1 MRKLTSLLA
10 TLVMFLGT
18 VNLYAQS
25 LTVTGRVV
33 DETGQPLIA
42 VTVYEDG
49 KTTNG
54 TMTDI
59 DGNYSLNVSS
69 AKATVVFSC
78 LGFAEVKETI
88 GLRKMINVTLAE
100 EKLSIDAAEV
110 VSVGYGSV
118 SRRDLTGSVSKVDMG
133 ELMKA
138 PVTNFD
144 QALTGKVAGVVVT
157 TSDGALGSEA
167 NITIRGNNSLTQSSA
182 PLYIIDG
189 FPTESSMATALNSAD
204 IESID
209 ILKDA
214 SATAIYG
221 ARGANGV
228 IVITTKQGSEGKP
241 KVNFSSSWTVSHI
254 ANKAEL
260 MNGYEFVEL
269 QNEIYGLNGNTNAY
283 MKASEAD
290 AALGIESYS
299 LEDYK
304 NQAMWN
310 DWQDAIYRTSLSQNY
325 NISVSG
331 GSKESG
337 NRYNASFSVV
347 DQDGI
352 IVKSN
357 FQRYQGKFNFQQK
370 LGKRVTFDMLANY
383 SRAITNGVTPTSAQQ
398 SSSATGWLV
407 YSVWGYR
414 PVKPKSKWEMDALGN
429 YINNDEGELIDQDVA
444 SSNDYRFNPAK
455 TVRNEYRKTIV
466 DYLNANAGLTW
477 EIIDDL
483 KLKVTGGYT
492 INKRRREEFNG
503 TQTYTGY
510 EGSPSGKGINGAI
523 YWNDKTTWLN
533 ENTLTYTKRFN
544 RKHNFQFLA
553 GFTMQG
559 ETFDYKGTSVT
570 QMTTESLGLNG
581 LHTGSYQVVTPWQY
595 DWTMMS
601 GLFRV
606 NYNYKYKYYVT
617 ASMRADGSSKFPK
630 QNRWGYF
637 PSAGLSWNINREEW
651 LKDKTWLSNAKL
663 RASWGLTGNNRTTT
677 PYDYYSQI
685 ATLPGNPDSYDY
697 VFNGQIVSGYYPS
710 NMSNENLK
718 WETTE
723 QWNVG
728 LDFSVFDSR
737 IKLTADWY
745 LKNTRDLLLQATIPA
760 SSGYTSAML
769 NVGSMQNKGYELTL
783 DLVPVQKKNFTWNM
797 NFNIAV
803 NRNKVTALTNDQYSL
818 LRSVSWDQRFN
829 AQYPYITQVGKPSGM
844 MYGFIYEGTYKY
856 EDFNGTMLK
865 DGVAYMTSVGQDKVK
880 PGDPKYRDINK
891 DGFIDDNDRTVIGCG
906 QPLHTGGF
914 GNTFNFY
921 GFDLNIFFSWS
932 YGNDVI
938 NANRLYFENG
948 SITNTNQLKSYTKR
962 WTPENPTSDIPRV
975 GADIASMF
983 VYSSRVVEDA
993 SFLRLRNVTLGYTLP
1008 RKTLRKMHFDT
1019 MRVYVSGE
1027 NLWTL
1032 TKYTG
1037 PDPEVSTRNSVL
1049 TPGFDWSAYPRALG
1063 VTAGLSFTF

>member
-1 MRKLTSLLA
+1 MRKLTILFVALVSLLCSA
-10 TLVMFLGT
+10 SA
-18 VNLYAQS
+18 YAQS
-25 LTVTGRVV
+25 VEVKGQVV
-33 DETGQPLIA
+33 DAAGIPLIA
-42 VTVYEDG
+42 VTVFEEG
-49 KTTNG
+49 NTASG

-59 DGNYSLNVSS
+59 DGNYVIKVTSS
-69 AKATVVFSC
+69 KAVLTFSC
-78 LGFAEVKETI
+78 LGFAEIKETV
-88 GLRKMINVTLAE
+88 GGREVINVTMQE
-100 EKLSIDAAEV
+100 EQLSIDAAEV

-118 SRRDLTGSVSKVDMG
+118 ARRDLTGSVSKVDMG
-133 ELMKA
+133 EIMKT

-157 TSDGALGSEA
+157 TSDGAVGSEA

-182 PLYIIDG
+182 PLYVIDG
-189 FPTESSMATALNSAD
+189 FPTESSLATAIAPAD

-228 IVITTKQGSEGKP
+228 IVITTKQGNEGKP
-241 KVNFSSSWTVSHI
+241 KINFSASWTGSQI
-254 ANKAEL
+254 ANKIDL
-260 MNGYEFVEL
+260 MDAYEFVNL
-269 QNEIYGLNGNTNAY
+269 QTEMSEYWGNTNIY
-283 MKASEAD
+283 LRRSEAD
-290 AALGIESYS
+290 QAAGLAPYTAEDYRNAESY
-299 LEDYK
+299 
-304 NQAMWN
+304 
-310 DWQDAIYRTSLSQNY
+310 DWQDQIYRNALTQNY
-325 NISVSG
+325 NLSISG

-337 NRYNASFSVV
+337 NRYNVSFSAT
-347 DQDGI
+347 DQDGV

-357 FQRYQGKFNFQQK
+357 FQRYQGKLNFQQK
-370 LGKRVTFDMLANY
+370 IGKRVTFDLLANY
-383 SRAITNGVTPTSAQQ
+383 SRSITNGVTPTSAQQ
-398 SSSATGWLV
+398 SSSASGWLM

-414 PVKPKSKWEMDALGN
+414 PVTPLSTQGGDDSIVDSILDAT
-429 YINNDEGELIDQDVA
+429 V
-444 SSNDYRFNPAK
+444 SSSDDYRFNPAK

-510 EGSPSGKGINGAI
+510 VGSPSGKGINGGI

-533 ENTLTYTKRFN
+533 ENTLTYTKRFA

-559 ETFDYKGTSVT
+559 ETFDYKGTVSE
-570 QMTTESLGLNG
+570 QMSTESLGVNG
-581 LHTGSYQVVTPWQY
+581 LHTGNYQNVTPWQY

-606 NYNYKYKYYVT
+606 NYNFKYKYYLT
-617 ASMRADGSSKFPK
+617 ASFRADGSSKFPK
-630 QNRWGYF
+630 GNRWGYF
-637 PSAGLSWNINREEW
+637 PSVGASWNINREDW

-685 ATLPGNPDSYDY
+685 ATLPGHIESYDY

-710 NMSNENLK
+710 NMSNEKLR

-728 LDFSVFDSR
+728 LDLSFIDSR

-769 NVGSMQNKGYELTL
+769 NIGAMQNQGVEFTL
-783 DLVPVQKKNFTWNM
+783 NLIPVQRKNFTWSM
-797 NFNIAV
+797 DFNIAM
-803 NRNKVTALTNDQYSL
+803 NRNKVTALTNNQRSL
-818 LRSVSWDQRFN
+818 MSKVSWDYN
-829 AQYPYITQVGKPSGM
+829 YNSQYPYITQVGKPSGM
-844 MYGFIYEGTYKY
+844 IYGYIYEGTYKY
-856 EDFNGTMLK
+856 DDFNGNVLK
-865 DGVAYMTSVGQDKVK
+865 DGVAYMNSVGKEQTR
-880 PGDPKYRDINK
+880 PGDPKYRDINL
-891 DGFIDDNDRTVIGCG
+891 DGVIDDNDRTVIGCG

-914 GNTFNFY
+914 GNSFNFY
-921 GFDLNIFFSWS
+921 GFDVNIFFSWS

-938 NANRLYFENG
+938 NANRLIFENG
-948 SITNTNQLKSYTKR
+948 SKQNLNLLATYGNHWSETNQ
-962 WTPENPTSDIPRV
+962 NSDIPRI
-975 GADIASMF
+975 GANGMS
-983 VYSSRVVEDA
+983 VYSSRVVEDG
-993 SFLRLRNVTLGYTLP
+993 SFIRLQNISVGYTFP
-1008 RKTLRKMHFDT
+1008 RSVLRKMHFDT
-1019 MRVYVSGE
+1019 MRVYLSAD
-1027 NLWTL
+1027 NLFCL
-1032 TKYTG
+1032 TRYTG

-1049 TPGFDWSAYPRALG
+1049 TPGFDWSAYPRSRG
-1063 VTAGLSFTF
+1063 VTAGVSFTF

>member
-1 MRKLTSLLA
+1 MQKLTSLISA
-10 TLVMFLGT
+10 LVMLFCVT
-18 VNLYAQS
+18 DMFAQGI
-25 LTVTGRVV
+25 TVTGRVI
-33 DETGQPLIA
+33 DETGEPLIA
-42 VTVYEDG
+42 VTVFEDG
-49 KTTNG
+49 NTSNG

-69 AKATVVFSC
+69 AKAAIVYSC
-78 LGFAEVKETI
+78 LGFAEIKETV
-88 GLRKMINVTLAE
+88 GLRKVINVTLSE

-118 SRRDLTGSVSKVDMG
+118 TRRDLTGSVSKVDMG
-133 ELMKA
+133 EILKT

-228 IVITTKQGSEGKP
+228 IVITTKQGVEGKP

-254 ANKAEL
+254 ANKADL

-269 QNEIYGLNGNTNAY
+269 QNEIFGMNGNTNSY
-283 MKASEAD
+283 LKPSEEDLAQD
-290 AALGIESYS
+290 IKSYK
-299 LEDYK
+299 LEDYLD
-304 NQAMWN
+304 QSQWN
-310 DWQDAIYRTSLSQNY
+310 DWQDNIYRTSISQNY
-325 NISVSG
+325 NVSISG
-331 GSKESG
+331 GSKEAG
-337 NRYNASFSVV
+337 NRYNISMSVV
-347 DQDGI
+347 DQNGI

-357 FQRYQGKFNFQQK
+357 FQRYQGKVNFQQK
-370 LGKRVTFDMLANY
+370 LGKKVTFDFMANY
-383 SRAITNGVTPTSAQQ
+383 SRAITNGVTPTNAQQ
-398 SSSATGWLV
+398 SSSATGWLI

-414 PVKPKSKWEMDALGN
+414 PVKPKAQWGVSGDMVDEM
-429 YINNDEGELIDQDVA
+429 IDTDVA
-444 SSNDYRFNPAK
+444 SSNDYRFNPAM

-466 DYLNANAGLTW
+466 DYLNASGGLTW
-477 EIIDDL
+477 DIIDDL
-483 KLKVTGGYT
+483 KLKITGGYT
-492 INKRRREEFNG
+492 LNKRRREEFNG

-510 EGSPSGKGINGAI
+510 EGSPSGKGINGGI
-523 YWNDKTTWLN
+523 YWNDKVSWVN
-533 ENTLTYTKRFN
+533 DNTLTYTKRFN
-544 RKHNFQFLA
+544 RKHNFTFLA
-553 GFTMQG
+553 GFTLSG
-559 ETFDYKGTSVT
+559 EKFDYKGTYAT
-570 QMTTESLGLNG
+570 QMTTEALGLNG
-581 LHTGSYQVVTPWQY
+581 LHTGSYQTVTPWQY

-601 GLFRV
+601 GFFRV
-606 NYNYKYKYYVT
+606 NYNFKYKYYVT
-617 ASMRADGSSKFPK
+617 ASFRADGSSKFPK
-630 QNRWGYF
+630 NNRWGYF
-637 PSAGLSWNINREEW
+637 PSAGLSWNINREDW
-651 LKDKTWLSNAKL
+651 LKDKSWISNAKL
-663 RASWGLTGNNRTTT
+663 RASWGLTGNNRTST
-677 PYDYYSQI
+677 PYDFYSQI

-697 VFNGQIVSGYYPS
+697 VFDGNIVSGYYPS

-723 QWNVG
+723 QYNVG

-769 NVGSMQNKGYELTL
+769 NVGSMQNMGYEVTL

-797 NFNIAV
+797 NFNIAI

-844 MYGFIYEGTYKY
+844 MYGFIYEGTYKP
-856 EDFNGTMLK
+856 EEFNGGTSLK
-865 DGVAYMTSVGQDKVK
+865 DGIAYMTSVGQDKVR

-891 DGFIDDNDRTVIGCG
+891 DGLIDDNDRTVIGCG

-948 SITNTNQLKSYTKR
+948 SITNTNQLKTYTNR
-962 WTPENPTSDIPRV
+962 WTEANPTSDIPRV

-1008 RKTLRKMHFDT
+1008 RKVLRKMNFDT
-1019 MRVYVSGE
+1019 MRFYISGE

-1032 TKYTG
+1032 TKYSG

>member
-1 MRKLTSLLA
+1 MRKIIT
-10 TLVMFLGT
+10 FLGVLVLGLFST
-18 VNLYAQS
+18 NAFAQN
-25 LTVTGRVV
+25 VEVKGQVV
-33 DETGQPLIA
+33 DAAGIPLIA

-49 KTTNG
+49 NTASG

-59 DGNYSLNVSS
+59 DGNYVIKVSS
-69 AKATVVFSC
+69 SNASLVFSC
-78 LGFAEVKETI
+78 LGFAEVKETVGDRGI
-88 GLRKMINVTLAE
+88 INVTLKE
-100 EKLSIDAAEV
+100 EQLSIDAAEV

-133 ELMKA
+133 EMMKA
-138 PVTNFD
+138 TVTNFD

-157 TSDGALGSEA
+157 TSDGAIGSEA

-182 PLYIIDG
+182 PLYVIDG
-189 FPTESSMATALNSAD
+189 FPTESSMATALSAAD

-228 IVITTKQGSEGKP
+228 IVITTKQGNEGKP
-241 KVNFSSSWTVSHI
+241 KINFSASWTGSRI
-254 ANKAEL
+254 ANKIDL
-260 MNGYEFVEL
+260 MDGYEFVSL
-269 QNEIYGLNGNTNAY
+269 QSEMADYWGTSKLYLRDLEGNYTY
-283 MKASEAD
+283 TP
-290 AALGIESYS
+290 
-299 LEDYK
+299 EDYR
-304 NQAMWN
+304 NVTN
-310 DWQDAIYRTSLSQNY
+310 YDWQDEIYRNALTQNY
-325 NISVSG
+325 NLSISG
-331 GSKESG
+331 GHKESG
-337 NRYNASFSVV
+337 NRYNVSFSAT

-357 FQRYQGKFNFQQK
+357 FQRYQGKLNFQQK
-370 LGKRVTFDMLANY
+370 IGKNVTFDLLANY
-383 SRAITNGVTPTSAQQ
+383 SRSITSGVTPTSAQQ
-398 SSSATGWLV
+398 SSSASGWLM

-414 PVKPKSKWEMDALGN
+414 PVTPISTQGE
-429 YINNDEGELIDQDVA
+429 DESIFDSILDSTV
-444 SSNDYRFNPAK
+444 SSSDDYRFNPAK

-477 EIIDDL
+477 EIIEDL

-510 EGSPSGKGINGAI
+510 VGSPSGKGINGAI

-533 ENTLTYTKRFN
+533 ENTLTYTKRFA

-559 ETFDYKGTSVT
+559 ETFDYKGTVSE
-570 QMTTESLGLNG
+570 QMSTESLGING
-581 LHTGSYQVVTPWQY
+581 LHTGNYQNVTPWQY

-606 NYNYKYKYYVT
+606 NYNFKYKYYLT
-617 ASMRADGSSKFPK
+617 ASFRADGSSKFPK
-630 QNRWGYF
+630 GNRWGYF
-637 PSAGLSWNINREEW
+637 PSVGASWNINREDW
-651 LKDKTWLSNAKL
+651 LKDKPWLSNAKL

-685 ATLPGNPDSYDY
+685 ATLPGNVNSYDY

-710 NMSNENLK
+710 NMSNEKLR

-728 LDFSVFDSR
+728 LDLSFYDSR

-769 NVGSMQNKGYELTL
+769 NIGSMQNQGVELTL
-783 DLVPVQKKNFTWNM
+783 NLVPVQRKNFTWSM
-797 NFNIAV
+797 DFNIAM
-803 NRNKVTALTNDQYSL
+803 NRNKVTALTNDQRSL
-818 LRSVSWDQRFN
+818 MSTVSWDYNYNSQS
-829 AQYPYITQVGKPSGM
+829 PYITQVGKPSGM
-844 MYGFIYEGTYKY
+844 MYGYIYEGTYKY
-856 EDFNGTMLK
+856 DDFNGNVLK
-865 DGVAYMTSVGQDKVK
+865 DGIPFMNSVGKEQTR
-880 PGDPKYRDINK
+880 PGDPRYKDINL
-891 DGFIDDNDRTVIGCG
+891 DGVIDDNDRTIIGCG

-914 GNTFNFY
+914 GNSFNFY
-921 GFDLNIFFSWS
+921 GFDVNVFFSWS

-938 NANRLYFENG
+938 NANRLIFENG
-948 SITNTNQLKSYTKR
+948 SKQNLNLLSSYTGH
-962 WTPENPTSDIPRV
+962 WSEENADSDIPRI
-975 GADIASMF
+975 GANGMN
-983 VYSSRVVEDA
+983 VYSSRVIEDG
-993 SFLRLRNVTLGYTLP
+993 SFLRLQSLTVGYTFP
-1008 RKTLRKMHFDT
+1008 RSVLRKLHFDT
-1019 MRVYVSGE
+1019 MRVYLSAD
-1027 NLWTL
+1027 NLFTI

-1049 TPGFDWSAYPRALG
+1049 TPGFDWSAYPRSRG
-1063 VTAGLSFTF
+1063 ITAGVSFTF

>member
-1 MRKLTSLLA
+1 MQKLISLFA
-10 TLVMFLGT
+10 AMVMFLG
-18 VNLYAQS
+18 LSLQLDAQNI
-25 LTVTGRVV
+25 TVTGRVI
-33 DETGQPLIA
+33 DESGTPLIA
-42 VTVYEDG
+42 VTVFEDG
-49 KTTNG
+49 NTSNG

-69 AKATVVFSC
+69 AKASVVFSC
-78 LGFAEVKETI
+78 LGFAEVKETV
-88 GLRKMINVTLAE
+88 GLRKTINVTLAE

-118 SRRDLTGSVSKVDMG
+118 ARRDLTGSVSKVDMG
-133 ELMKA
+133 DIMKA
-138 PVTNFD
+138 PVVNFD

-167 NITIRGNNSLTQSSA
+167 NITIRGNNSLTQSSS

-189 FPTESSMATALNSAD
+189 FPTESSMATSLNSAD

-228 IVITTKQGSEGKP
+228 IVITTKQGTEGKP

-260 MNGYEFVEL
+260 MNGFEFVEL
-269 QNEIYGLNGNTNAY
+269 QNEIYTLTGNTNAY
-283 MKASEAD
+283 TKPSPED
-290 AALGIESYS
+290 EALGIKEYS
-299 LEDYK
+299 LEAYRDK
-304 NQAMWN
+304 SRWN
-310 DWQDAIYRTSLSQNY
+310 DWQDEIYRTSLSQNY
-325 NISVSG
+325 NISLSG
-331 GSKESG
+331 GSKETG

-357 FQRYQGKFNFQQK
+357 FQRYQGKINFTQK
-370 LGKRVTFDMLANY
+370 LGKKVSVDLIANY
-383 SRAITNGVTPTSAQQ
+383 SRAITNGVTPTNAQQ
-398 SSSATGWLV
+398 SSSATGWLI

-414 PVKPKSKWEMDALGN
+414 PVKPMSKWNEEGDMVDEMLDA
-429 YINNDEGELIDQDVA
+429 DVA
-444 SSNDYRFNPAK
+444 NSNDYRFNPAM

-466 DYLNANAGLTW
+466 DYINATAGLTW
-477 EIIDDL
+477 DIIDDL
-483 KLKVTGGYT
+483 KLKITGGYT
-492 INKRRREEFNG
+492 LNKRRREEFNG

-510 EGSPSGKGINGAI
+510 PGSPSGKGINGGI
-523 YWNDKTTWLN
+523 YWNDKRTWLN

-544 RKHNFQFLA
+544 RKHNFQFLL

-581 LHTGSYQVVTPWQY
+581 LHTGSYQTVTPWQY

-601 GLFRV
+601 GFFRV
-606 NYNYKYKYYVT
+606 NYNFKYKYYLT
-617 ASMRADGSSKFPK
+617 ASFRADGSSKFPK
-630 QNRWGYF
+630 HNRWGYF
-637 PSAGLSWNINREEW
+637 PSTALSWNINREDW
-651 LKDKTWLSNAKL
+651 LKDVTWVSNAKL
-663 RASWGLTGNNRTTT
+663 RASWGQTGNNRTTT

-685 ATLPGNPDSYDY
+685 ETLPGNMNSFDY

-710 NMSNENLK
+710 NMSNEKLK
-718 WETTE
+718 WETTD

-728 LDFSVFDSR
+728 LDFSVFESR

-769 NVGSMQNKGYELTL
+769 NIGSMQNQGFELTL
-783 DLVPVQKKNFTWNM
+783 DLVPVQKRNFTWNM
-797 NFNIAV
+797 NFNIAM

-818 LRSVSWDQRFN
+818 MRSVSWDQQFN
-829 AQYPYITQVGKPSGM
+829 SQYPYITQVGKPSGM
-844 MYGFIYEGTYKY
+844 MYGFIYEGTYKPD
-856 EDFNGTMLK
+856 EFNNGTALK
-865 DGVAYMTSVGQDKVK
+865 DGIPYMTSIGQDKVR
-880 PGDPKYRDINK
+880 PGDPKYRDINH
-891 DGFIDDNDRTVIGCG
+891 DGIIDDNDRTVIGCG

-938 NANRLYFENG
+938 NANRLFFENG
-948 SITNTNQLKSYTKR
+948 TKAQTNQLKSYVNR
-962 WTPENPTSDIPRV
+962 WTEKNPTSDIPRV
-975 GADIASMF
+975 QANGMY

-1008 RKTLRKMHFDT
+1008 RTALRKMHFDT
-1019 MRVYVSGE
+1019 MRVYISGE

-1032 TKYTG
+1032 TGYSG

-1049 TPGFDWSAYPRALG
+1049 TPGFDWSAYPRAMG

>member
-1 MRKLTSLLA
+1 MRKIIT
-10 TLVMFLGT
+10 FLGVLVLGLFST
-18 VNLYAQS
+18 NAFAQN
-25 LTVTGRVV
+25 VEVKGQVV
-33 DETGQPLIA
+33 DAAGIPLIA

-49 KTTNG
+49 NTASG

-59 DGNYSLNVSS
+59 DGNYVIKVSS
-69 AKATVVFSC
+69 SNASLVFSC
-78 LGFAEVKETI
+78 LGFAEVKETVGDRGI
-88 GLRKMINVTLAE
+88 INVTLKE
-100 EKLSIDAAEV
+100 EQLSIDAAEV

-133 ELMKA
+133 EMMKA
-138 PVTNFD
+138 TVTNFD

-157 TSDGALGSEA
+157 TSDGAIGSEA

-182 PLYIIDG
+182 PLYVIDG
-189 FPTESSMATALNSAD
+189 FPTESSMATALSSAD

-228 IVITTKQGSEGKP
+228 IVITTKQGNEGKP
-241 KVNFSSSWTVSHI
+241 KINFSASWTGSRI
-254 ANKAEL
+254 ANKIDL
-260 MNGYEFVEL
+260 MDGYEFVSL
-269 QNEIYGLNGNTNAY
+269 QSEMADYWGTSKLYLRDLEGNYTY
-283 MKASEAD
+283 TP
-290 AALGIESYS
+290 
-299 LEDYK
+299 EDYR
-304 NQAMWN
+304 NVTN
-310 DWQDAIYRTSLSQNY
+310 YDWQDEIYRNALTQNY
-325 NISVSG
+325 NLSISG
-331 GSKESG
+331 GHKESG
-337 NRYNASFSVV
+337 NRYNVSFSAT

-357 FQRYQGKFNFQQK
+357 FQRYQGKLNFQQK
-370 LGKRVTFDMLANY
+370 IGKNVTFDLLANY
-383 SRAITNGVTPTSAQQ
+383 SRSITSGVTPTSAQQ
-398 SSSATGWLV
+398 SSSASGWLM

-414 PVKPKSKWEMDALGN
+414 PVTPISTQGE
-429 YINNDEGELIDQDVA
+429 DESIFDSILDSTV
-444 SSNDYRFNPAK
+444 SSSDDYRFNPAK

-477 EIIDDL
+477 EIIEDL

-510 EGSPSGKGINGAI
+510 VGSPSGKGINGAI

-533 ENTLTYTKRFN
+533 ENTLTYTKRFA

-559 ETFDYKGTSVT
+559 ETFDYKGTVSE
-570 QMTTESLGLNG
+570 QMSTESLGING
-581 LHTGSYQVVTPWQY
+581 LHTGNYQNVTPWQY

-606 NYNYKYKYYVT
+606 NYNFKYKYYLT
-617 ASMRADGSSKFPK
+617 ASFRADGSSKFPK
-630 QNRWGYF
+630 GNRWGYF
-637 PSAGLSWNINREEW
+637 PSVGASWNINREDW
-651 LKDKTWLSNAKL
+651 LKDKPWLSNAKL

-685 ATLPGNPDSYDY
+685 ATLPGNVNSYDY

-710 NMSNENLK
+710 NMSNEKLR

-728 LDFSVFDSR
+728 LDLSFYDSR

-769 NVGSMQNKGYELTL
+769 NIGSMQNQGVELTL
-783 DLVPVQKKNFTWNM
+783 NLVPVQRKNFTWSM
-797 NFNIAV
+797 DFNIAM
-803 NRNKVTALTNDQYSL
+803 NRNKVTALTNDQRSL
-818 LRSVSWDQRFN
+818 MSTVSWDYNYNSQS
-829 AQYPYITQVGKPSGM
+829 PYITQVGKPSGM
-844 MYGFIYEGTYKY
+844 MYGYIYEGTYKY
-856 EDFNGTMLK
+856 DDFNGNVLK
-865 DGVAYMTSVGQDKVK
+865 DGVPYMNSVGKEQTR
-880 PGDPKYRDINK
+880 PGDPRYRDINL
-891 DGFIDDNDRTVIGCG
+891 DGVIDDNDRTIIGCG

-914 GNTFNFY
+914 GNSFNFY
-921 GFDLNIFFSWS
+921 GFDVNVFFSWS

-938 NANRLYFENG
+938 NANRLIFENG
-948 SITNTNQLKSYTKR
+948 SKQNLNLLSSYTGH
-962 WTPENPTSDIPRV
+962 WSEENADSDIPRI
-975 GADIASMF
+975 GANGMS
-983 VYSSRVVEDA
+983 VYSSRVIEDG
-993 SFLRLRNVTLGYTLP
+993 SFIRLQSLSVGYTFP
-1008 RKTLRKMHFDT
+1008 RSVLRKLHFDT
-1019 MRVYVSGE
+1019 MRVYLSAD
-1027 NLWTL
+1027 NLFTI

-1049 TPGFDWSAYPRALG
+1049 TPGFDWSAYPRSRG
-1063 VTAGLSFTF
+1063 ITAGVSFTF

>member
-1 MRKLTSLLA
+1 MRKITSLFAVLVAFLA
-10 TLVMFLGT
+10 SAQ
-18 VNLYAQS
+18 LYAQT

-33 DETGQPLIA
+33 DESGQPLIA
-42 VTVYEDG
+42 VTVFEDG
-49 KTTNG
+49 NTSNG

-78 LGFAEVKETI
+78 LGFAEVKEVV
-88 GLRKMINVTLAE
+88 GLRKSINVTLAE

-138 PVTNFD
+138 PVVNFD

-228 IVITTKQGSEGKP
+228 IVITTKQGVEGKP
-241 KVNFSSSWTVSHI
+241 KVNFSSSWTVSTI

-260 MNGYEFVEL
+260 MDGYEFVQL
-269 QNEIYGLNGNTNAY
+269 QNEIITTGGGTNAY
-283 MKASEAD
+283 LKPSEED
-290 AALGIESYS
+290 LAAGIESYS

-304 NQAMWN
+304 NTEHWN

-325 NISVSG
+325 NISLSG
-331 GSKESG
+331 GSKDAG
-337 NRYNASFSVV
+337 NRYNASFSAI

-352 IVKSN
+352 IVNSN
-357 FQRYQGKFNFQQK
+357 FQRYQGKINFTQK
-370 LGKRVTFDMLANY
+370 LGKKVSVDLIANY
-383 SRAITNGVTPTSAQQ
+383 SRAITNGVTPTNAQQ
-398 SSSATGWLV
+398 SSSATGWLI

-414 PVKPKSKWEMDALGN
+414 PVKPMSKWNEEGDMVDEMLDA
-429 YINNDEGELIDQDVA
+429 DVA
-444 SSNDYRFNPAK
+444 NSNDYRFNPAM

-466 DYLNANAGLTW
+466 DYINATAGLTW
-477 EIIDDL
+477 DIIDDL
-483 KLKVTGGYT
+483 KLKITGGYT
-492 INKRRREEFNG
+492 LNKRRREEFNG

-510 EGSPSGKGINGAI
+510 PGSPSGKGINGGI
-523 YWNDKTTWLN
+523 YWNDKRTWLN

-544 RKHNFQFLA
+544 RKHNFQFLL

-581 LHTGSYQVVTPWQY
+581 LHTGSYQTVTPWQY

-601 GLFRV
+601 GFFRV
-606 NYNYKYKYYVT
+606 NYNFKYKYYLT
-617 ASMRADGSSKFPK
+617 ASFRADGSSKFPK
-630 QNRWGYF
+630 HNRWGYF
-637 PSAGLSWNINREEW
+637 PSTALSWNINREDW
-651 LKDKTWLSNAKL
+651 LKDVTWVSNAKL
-663 RASWGLTGNNRTTT
+663 RASWGQTGNNRTTT

-685 ATLPGNPDSYDY
+685 ETLPGNMNSFDY

-710 NMSNENLK
+710 NMSNEKLK
-718 WETTE
+718 WETTD

-728 LDFSVFDSR
+728 LDFSVFESR

-769 NVGSMQNKGYELTL
+769 NIGSMQNQGFELTL
-783 DLVPVQKKNFTWNM
+783 DLVPVQKRNFTWNM
-797 NFNIAV
+797 NFNIAM

-818 LRSVSWDQRFN
+818 MRSVSWDQQFN
-829 AQYPYITQVGKPSGM
+829 SQYPYITQVGKPSGM
-844 MYGFIYEGTYKY
+844 MYGFIYEGTYKPD
-856 EDFNGTMLK
+856 EFNNGTALK
-865 DGVAYMTSVGQDKVK
+865 DGIPYMTSIGQDKVR
-880 PGDPKYRDINK
+880 PGDPKYRDINH
-891 DGFIDDNDRTVIGCG
+891 DGIIDDNDRTVIGCG

-938 NANRLYFENG
+938 NANRLFFENG
-948 SITNTNQLKSYTKR
+948 TKAQTNQLKSYVNR
-962 WTPENPTSDIPRV
+962 WTEKNPTSDIPRV
-975 GADIASMF
+975 QANGMY

-1008 RKTLRKMHFDT
+1008 RTALRKMHFDT
-1019 MRVYVSGE
+1019 MRVYISGE

-1032 TKYTG
+1032 TGYSG

-1049 TPGFDWSAYPRALG
+1049 TPGFDWSAYPRAMG